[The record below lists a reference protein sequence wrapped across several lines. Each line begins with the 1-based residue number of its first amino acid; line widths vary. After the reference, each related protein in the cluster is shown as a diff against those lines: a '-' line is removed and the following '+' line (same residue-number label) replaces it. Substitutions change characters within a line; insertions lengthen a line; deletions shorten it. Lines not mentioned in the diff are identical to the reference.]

1 MSQHSFTCIQQLD
14 LAITQLEEGSPSYAR
29 FALILI
35 DNIVELLIHKYCEHI
50 VMMDEHSSRWL
61 PAQYSV
67 KQREDARGQRFD
79 RKVKLCKFAGKFTD
93 DQAAEIIIL
102 HQYRNEQYHTGL
114 TNDDVIWDLAWHYHQ
129 IATKCFVDLV
139 TMYSLVS
146 STVMTPAVE
155 KHAGKNAERLMM
167 RLDEIAESLNSSK
180 PPRRR
185 KLQVALSELAIK
197 KVEDM
202 EYNLDFLVTNDP
214 NERPELECVVDLQF
228 YDYLHGEELPKL
240 MWGKVKTPEDAQR
253 AMAFLKNTWTPKY
266 STSPLSGFRAQAKKM
281 ASCKNEVSCLKSFE
295 KFKADINYFEGILER
310 EAIALDGHIQQQIDE
325 YRGK

>member
-50 VMMDEHSSRWL
+50 VMLDEHSSRWIHPKFSL
-61 PAQYSV
+61 

-79 RKVKLCKFAGKFTD
+79 RKVKLCKFDGKFTD

-139 TMYSLVS
+139 TMYSYGS
-146 STVMTPAVE
+146 GSVMTPAVE
-155 KHAGKNAERLMM
+155 KHAGKNAGRLMM
-167 RLDEIAESLNSSK
+167 RHDEIAESLNSSK
-180 PPRRR
+180 PSGRR
-185 KLQVALSELAIK
+185 KLQIALSELAII

-202 EYNLDFLVTNDP
+202 ERNLDFLVTDDP
-214 NERPELECVVDLQF
+214 RERPESECIFDLQF
-228 YDYLHGEELPKL
+228 YDYLDTDELPKL
-240 MWGKVKTPEDAQR
+240 MWQKLKGPQDTKR
-253 AMAFLKNTWTPKY
+253 AMDFLKNTWVPRY
-266 STSPLSGFRAQAKKM
+266 SSNPLGGFMAQAKRI
-281 ASCKNEVSCLKSFE
+281 ALCKNEVSALKSFE
-295 KFKADINYFEGILER
+295 KFKADISYFEGILER
-310 EAIALDGHIQQQIDE
+310 EAIALDGYIQQKIDE